1 MNPDA
6 TARLQDILSAHQP
19 DWYAAQRTLLE
30 GADLDAPL
38 TGDPD
43 LTILAN
49 ACRWNRMVVARW
61 LLDQGAHPDA
71 STRNGDPALLH
82 AALGGNPH
90 IAALLLDHRADPN
103 IRTGAGWTIGVAT
116 SGYTVTVRAHGWTVM
131 MVAGLLD
138 ATESTKKEFIA
149 TLLDHGADPAA
160 TTPDGRTAPEI
171 FMTNGCPKPTG
182 YLDEALTAERHAAAR
197 RRLLDR
203 LTADQRTAWLPKS
216 CAAEAAI
223 HAAKAW
229 GRKP

>member
-38 TGDPD
+38 IGDPD

-71 STRNGDPALLH
+71 STGNGDPALLH
-82 AALGGNPH
+82 AALCSNPR
-90 IAALLLDHRADPN
+90 IAALLLGRRANPN
-103 IRTGAGWTIGVAT
+103 IRTRAGWTVQMTNFRTIN
-116 SGYTVTVRAHGWTVM
+116 TVQAHGWTAL
-131 MVAGLLD
+131 MVVGLLV
-138 ATESTKKEFIA
+138 AAESTKDFIA

-182 YLDEALTAERHAAAR
+182 YLDEALTNERYAAAR

-223 HAAKAW
+223 RAAKAW